1 MQHNAHC
8 SFFYLQRFNNCE
20 NSGSTMRIIRA
31 KAPVRL
37 DLAGGWTDVPPFT
50 HDSGGEVVNIA
61 INKYA
66 HCEFK
71 VDDSG
76 RLSANY
82 HTEVPIGS
90 GLGTSSAMN
99 VALLSCIKAG
109 SISGN
114 EVAHL
119 AHDFENLIGN
129 RVGRQDQWASA
140 NGGVQHL
147 LFIGDDVE
155 ILPFEP
161 LPSALRWLR
170 KHLVVAY
177 CGKSHVSGDIHSPIW
192 EKYAQGDEVI
202 VGALLEIRKLASN
215 MAIGLQQDR
224 RDIIIQSLKEVTA
237 AVDKLDLNL
246 NAPFRSVCDD
256 LMSTRTALAWKV
268 MGAGGGGCV
277 GIISNLEKRD
287 EVENTCESAGWELI
301 DWDYDEDGVVVTQ
314 E

>member
-1 MQHNAHC
+1 
-8 SFFYLQRFNNCE
+8 
-20 NSGSTMRIIRA
+20 MRIITA

-71 VDDSG
+71 IDDTG

-82 HTEVPIGS
+82 YTDVPVGS

-99 VALLSCIKAG
+99 VALMSCIKAG
-109 SISGN
+109 ELGDEDI
-114 EVAHL
+114 AHL

-140 NGGVQHL
+140 HGGIQHL

-161 LPSALRWLR
+161 LPSALRWL
-170 KHLVVAY
+170 KKQLIIAY
-177 CGKSHVSGDIHSPIW
+177 CGKSHVSGEIHTPIW
-192 EKYAQGDEVI
+192 EKYSEGDEII
-202 VGALLEIRKLASN
+202 VGALLELRKLAN
-215 MAIGLQQDR
+215 VMARGLQQDR
-224 RDIIIQSLKEVTA
+224 RDLIIDSLKGVTT
-237 AVDKLDLNL
+237 AVDQLDLEL
-246 NAPFRSVCDD
+246 NAPFRSVCEG
-256 LMSTRTALAWKV
+256 LMSGRDALAWKA

-277 GIISNLEKRD
+277 GIIANLDKR
-287 EVENTCESAGWELI
+287 EAVENACVSAGWELI
-301 DWDYDEDGVVVTQ
+301 DWDYDDEGVVVNIH
-314 E
+314 